1 MEKIYN
7 EVFVNSD
14 FKWNIEKVTDKIKN
28 RKIMFGIYLIMYSS
42 NENNLLDI
50 VNANELKFTHYMRS
64 TNYIIGIADSKNN
77 ALEVVQNIIMTMY
90 KECGNFDIRKYYGYD
105 NFCDV

>member
-14 FKWNIEKVTDKIKN
+14 FKWNIEEVIDKIKN

-77 ALEVVQNIIMTMY
+77 ALEVVQNIIITMY
-90 KECGNFDIRKYYGYD
+90 K
-105 NFCDV
+105 